1 MNIKNKDY
9 YFVFCLAG
17 LGSRFKEAD
26 FKTPKYLLEYKPNQ
40 STIIEE
46 IISAFKFS
54 KGAKVK
60 FFCNKR
66 DENYKNV
73 MQKSLSKLKLDFEL
87 RYIYDTG
94 GHGETA
100 IIETEHIK

>member
-9 YFVFCLAG
+9 YFIFCLAG

-26 FKTPKYLLEYKPNQ
+26 FKKPKYLLDYKQNQ

-46 IISAFKFS
+46 IISAFKFN

-66 DENYKNV
+66 DE
-73 MQKSLSKLKLDFEL
+73 S
-87 RYIYDTG
+87 
-94 GHGETA
+94 
-100 IIETEHIK
+100 